1 MQYNIKILE
10 LKNHF
15 TQYYSN
21 LSMKN
26 NIQDMASHGSMTSN
40 DAVLEYL
47 HEPFTNVELDVDDH
61 CLIFSFNSEIVFDC
75 SHKLL
80 M

>member
-1 MQYNIKILE
+1 MPYNIKILE

-15 TQYYSN
+15 TQYYSG

-26 NIQDMASHGSMTSN
+26 NIQDMASHSMTSN

-47 HEPFTNVELDVDDH
+47 HEPLTNV
-61 CLIFSFNSEIVFDC
+61 
-75 SHKLL
+75 
-80 M
+80 

>member
-47 HEPFTNVELDVDDH
+47 HEPFTNV
-61 CLIFSFNSEIVFDC
+61 
-75 SHKLL
+75 
-80 M
+80 